1 MNFYTMTSEQTI
13 EHIRAQKQIS
23 GKKNVLHT
31 SSKKSIIKRFFEQF
45 SDFMIII
52 LLIAAGISFFIS
64 LIGKDSDFVD
74 PIIILVIV
82 ILNAILGVVEE
93 SKADNALDALKK
105 ISSPTAQVRRDGKI
119 LTVPSENVRVGDVLI
134 LQTGNCVAADAR
146 LLKSADLETDEA
158 ALTGEAMPV
167 AKDSDCV
174 LDEFTP
180 LAERKNMV
188 FSSTSIMRGKAEAIV
203 TAIGMD
209 TEMGKIASLMQDE
222 EDEPT
227 PLQKKLAET
236 GKYLGIGALAIC
248 GVIFILG
255 LFKHMPPLSMFL
267 TSVSLA
273 VAAIPE
279 GLPAIVTIVLAI
291 GVQRMAKKRAIV
303 KHLSAVEA
311 LGGATV
317 ICSDKTGTLTQNRMA
332 VTKTVAGDKIQLF
345 EMAVLCCDQSAN
357 PTEQAIIDEAAR
369 MGIDK
374 TAADTRFAR
383 IAERPFDS
391 SRKLMSV
398 MVNYYG
404 KKRIIT
410 KGAAEI
416 LLKKCT
422 HYIENGQMHELGT
435 LKTNELLSEVRRM
448 GEKSLRVLAVAYKDT
463 LYSHISEN
471 GLVFAG
477 LIGMVDPPRPEVR
490 NAVRECISAG
500 IRPVM
505 ITGDNKITAAAI
517 AEVVGIIG
525 NAITG
530 EEMRRLP
537 DSELVKY
544 SIFARVTPSDK
555 VRIVKA
561 FKRSGEIVAMTGDG
575 VNDAPA
581 LKAADIGC
589 SMGKKG
595 TDVAKEAS
603 DLVLVDDN
611 FATIVAAVREGRGI
625 FENIKKS
632 IQFLLSSNIGEI
644 ITIFVG
650 MLFGWE
656 PPLLAIQ
663 LLWVNLVTDS
673 LPALAL
679 GLDPADP
686 EIMRKKPRDPKKS
699 LFADGL
705 WLSICFE
712 GGMIGALA
720 LLAFSIGYNFFDMGG
735 APDIARTMAFCVL
748 SVSQLF
754 HAFNMRSEHSVLGR
768 NFFANPILIL
778 SLIIGIAM
786 QTAVV
791 NIGFAAKIFK
801 VVPLPMPA
809 FAVTAALAVMP
820 IIIVELQKLISRKT
834 ENNIY

>member
-1 MNFYTMTSEQTI
+1 MNFYTMTAEQTA
-13 EHIRAQKQIS
+13 EYIRSVKQPQ
-23 GKKNVLHT
+23 GKRNILHT
-31 SSKKSIIKRFFEQF
+31 SKKISLVKRFFMQF

-52 LLIAAGISFFIS
+52 LLIAAGISCAVS
-64 LIGKDSDFVD
+64 VIGGEGDFAD
-74 PIIILVIV
+74 PAIILAIV
-82 ILNAILGVVEE
+82 ILNAVLGVIEE
-93 SKADNALDALKK
+93 SKADNALETLKK
-105 ISSPTAQVRRDGKI
+105 ISSPNAKVRRGEKI
-119 LTVPSENVRVGDVLI
+119 MTVPAENVRIGDI
-134 LQTGNCVAADAR
+134 LLLETGCCVAADAR
-146 LLKSADLETDEA
+146 LLTSAGLEVDEA
-158 ALTGEAMPV
+158 SLTGEAMPA
-167 AKDSDCV
+167 AKDSECV
-174 LDEFTP
+174 LDIHTP

-188 FSSTSIMRGKAEAIV
+188 FSSTNIMRGKAEAIV

-209 TEMGKIASLMQDE
+209 TEMGRIASLMQDE

-227 PLQKKLAET
+227 PLQKKLSET
-236 GKYLGIGALAIC
+236 GKYLGIGALVIC
-248 GVIFILG
+248 AVIFFLGIL
-255 LFKHMPPLSMFL
+255 KHLPPLYMFL

-291 GVQRMAKKRAIV
+291 GVQRMVKKKAIV

-317 ICSDKTGTLTQNRMA
+317 ICSDKTGTLTQNRME
-332 VTKTVAGDKIQLF
+332 VTKTVAGDRLQLF
-345 EMAVLCCDQSAN
+345 EMAVLCCDSGTN
-357 PTEQAIIDEAAR
+357 PTELAVMNEAER

-374 TAADTRFAR
+374 AAADERFGR
-383 IAERPFDS
+383 ISEKPFDS
-391 SRKLMSV
+391 SRKMMSV

-410 KGAAEI
+410 KGAAE
-416 LLKKCT
+416 LVLKKCT
-422 HYIENGQMHELGT
+422 HCIENGKMVELGT
-435 LKTNELLSEVRRM
+435 QKANMLLDEVRRM
-448 GEKSLRVLAVAYKDT
+448 GANSLRVIAVAYKDT
-463 LYSHISEN
+463 PYSHISEN

-477 LIGMVDPPRPEVR
+477 LIGMADPPRPEVQH
-490 NAVRECISAG
+490 AVRECISAG

-505 ITGDNKITAAAI
+505 ITGDNKITAEAV
-517 AEVVGIIG
+517 AEKVGISG
-525 NAITG
+525 KAITG
-530 EEMRRLP
+530 EEMCRIEDTQLT
-537 DSELVKY
+537 EY

-561 FKRSGEIVAMTGDG
+561 FKREGHIVAMTGDG

-603 DLVLVDDN
+603 DLVLADDN

-632 IQFLLSSNIGEI
+632 VQFLLSSNIGEI
-644 ITIFVG
+644 LTIFAG

-679 GLDPADP
+679 GLDPAEP
-686 EIMRKKPRDPKKS
+686 EIMRRKPRDPKKG

-720 LLAFSIGYNFFDMGG
+720 LLAFSVGFNFFDKGG
-735 APDIARTMAFCVL
+735 TPVIGRTMAFCVL

-754 HAFNMRSEHSVLGR
+754 HAFNMRSEHSILNRSV
-768 NFFANPILIL
+768 FANPILIL
-778 SLIIGIAM
+778 SLLIGVAM
-786 QTAVV
+786 QAAVV
-791 NIGFAAKIFK
+791 NIGFAAKLFK
-801 VVPLPMPA
+801 VVPLPTS
-809 FAVTAALAVMP
+809 AVLITAALSVMP
-820 IIIVELQKLISRKT
+820 IFIVELQKLFTRRFEK
-834 ENNIY
+834 

>member
-1 MNFYTMTSEQTI
+1 MNFHSMTGEQTAAYI
-13 EHIRAQKQIS
+13 QAQKQDT
-23 GKKNVLHT
+23 GKKNLLHT
-31 SSKKSIIKRFFEQF
+31 GKKKSLIKRFFLQF

-52 LLIAAGISFFIS
+52 LLIAAGISFFLSI
-64 LIGKDSDFVD
+64 IGKDGDFVD
-74 PIIILVIV
+74 PIIILIIV
-82 ILNAILGVVEE
+82 VLNAILGVIEE
-93 SKADNALDALKK
+93 SKADNALEALKK
-105 ISSPTAQVRRDGKI
+105 ISSPSAQIRRHGKI
-119 LTVPSENVRVGDVLI
+119 MTVPSENVRVGDILL
-134 LQTGNCVAADAR
+134 LQTGNCISADAR
-146 LLKSADLETDEA
+146 LLKAVDLEVDESS
-158 ALTGEAMPV
+158 LTGEAMPV
-167 AKDSDCV
+167 TKDCDCI
-174 LDEFTP
+174 LNEFTP
-180 LAERKNMV
+180 LAERRNMV
-188 FSSTSIMRGKAEAIV
+188 FSSTSVMRGKAEAIV
-203 TAIGMD
+203 IAVGMD
-209 TEMGKIASLMQDE
+209 TEMGKIATLMQEE

-227 PLQKKLAET
+227 PLQKKLSQT
-236 GKYLGIGALAIC
+236 GKYLGIGALIIC
-248 GVIFILG
+248 GIIFLLG
-255 LFKHMPPLSMFL
+255 VLKRLPPFMMFL

-291 GVQRMAKKRAIV
+291 GVQRMAKKKAIV

-332 VTKTVAGDKIQLF
+332 VTETVAEDKMQLF
-345 EMAVLCCDQSAN
+345 EMAVLCCDRSAN
-357 PTEQAIIDEAAR
+357 PTEQAIIDEAGR

-374 TAADTRFAR
+374 TAADTRFTR
-383 IAERPFDS
+383 LSERPFDS

-398 MVNYYG
+398 MVSYYS

-422 HYIENGQMHELGT
+422 HIIEDGQMRELST
-435 LKTNELLSEVRRM
+435 QKSKQILDRVQRM
-448 GEKSLRVLAVAYKDT
+448 GRKSLRVIAVAYKDT

-471 GLVFAG
+471 GLVFVG
-477 LIGMVDPPRPEVR
+477 LIGMIDPPRPEVQR
-490 NAVRECISAG
+490 AVQECISAG

-505 ITGDNKITAAAI
+505 ITGDNKITAEAI
-517 AEVVGIIG
+517 AEQVGISG
-525 NAITG
+525 TAITG
-530 EEMRRLP
+530 EEMRSKN
-537 DSELVKY
+537 DDEIISY
-544 SIFARVTPSDK
+544 SIFARVTPTDK

-561 FKRSGEIVAMTGDG
+561 FKRRGHIVAMTGDG

-581 LKAADIGC
+581 LKASDIGC

-644 ITIFVG
+644 ITIFIG

-679 GLDPADP
+679 GLDPTDP
-686 EIMRKKPRDPKKS
+686 EIMRRKPRDPKKS
-699 LFADGL
+699 LFSDGL
-705 WLSICFE
+705 WLSIFLE

-720 LLAFSIGYNFFDMGG
+720 LLAFSIGYNFFDMGSSPVIG
-735 APDIARTMAFCVL
+735 RTMAFCVL

-754 HAFNMRSEHSVLGR
+754 HAFNMRSEHSVLNR
-768 NFFANPILIL
+768 SFFVNPVLIL
-778 SLIIGIAM
+778 SLLIGIMM
-786 QTAVV
+786 QIGVV
-791 NIGFAAKIFK
+791 NISFAARIFK
-801 VVPLPMPA
+801 VSPLPAPA
-809 FAVTAALAVMP
+809 FLITACLSVMP
-820 IIIVELQKLISRKT
+820 IFIVELQKAVSRRHS
-834 ENNIY
+834 N